1 MSAPSNSLALI
12 KQNTVD
18 VVANRVRQFQANKEL
33 HLPANYSPDNAMKSA
48 WLILQELTDRN
59 NNLVLQTCTPA
70 SIANSLLDMVV
81 QGLNPEKKQCYFIAY
96 GKNLVC
102 QRSYFG
108 TMALAKQ
115 VDKTIGDIVAE
126 VVYQSDKL
134 VYKIIKGKK
143 VVTDHEQ
150 ALENIDK
157 DKIIAAYCMVL
168 DKNGEIMRCEIM
180 TMDQIKQAW
189 KQSKMNPV
197 QDNGQIKAGSTHG
210 KFAEEMC
217 KKTVINKTCKPI
229 INSSADNHLLIES
242 VQRADDAVDE
252 AAFAEEVEEHAN
264 GDVIDVEPSQ
274 EAPGAEQPWP
284 KGQESLITEEEPV
297 AAVGGGPSF

>member
-1 MSAPSNSLALI
+1 MSAPNNSLALI

-48 WLILQELTDRN
+48 WLILQELKDKN
-59 NNLVLQTCTPA
+59 DKLALQTCTSA

-81 QGLNPEKKQCYFIAY
+81 QGLNPAKKQCYFIAY

-115 VDKTIGDIVAE
+115 VDSRIDDIVAE
-126 VVYQSDKL
+126 VVYQGDKL
-134 VYKIIKGKK
+134 TYKIVKGKK

-150 ALENIDK
+150 SLENINGG
-157 DKIIAAYCMVL
+157 KIIAAYCMVL
-168 DKNGEIMRCEIM
+168 DKNGEVMRCEIQ
-180 TMDQIKQAW
+180 TMGQIKQAW
-189 KQSKMNPV
+189 KQSRKKPV
-197 QDNGQIKAGSTHG
+197 DDNDNIKAGSTHG
-210 KFAEEMC
+210 KFTAEMAM
-217 KKTVINKTCKPI
+217 KTVINKTCKPI

-242 VQRADDAVDE
+242 ARRAEETIDE
-252 AAFAEEVEEHAN
+252 AEFAEEVEEHAN
-264 GDVIDVEPSQ
+264 GEVIDVEPS
-274 EAPGAEQPWP
+274 EETAGNEDEQP
-284 KGQESLITEEEPV
+284 
-297 AAVGGGPSF
+297 AATVTDGPSF